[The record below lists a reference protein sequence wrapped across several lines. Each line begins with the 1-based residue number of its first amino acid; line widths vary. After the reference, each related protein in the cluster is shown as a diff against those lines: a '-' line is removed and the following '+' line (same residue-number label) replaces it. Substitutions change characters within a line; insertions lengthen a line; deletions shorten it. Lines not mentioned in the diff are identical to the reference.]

1 MIQHSDKI
9 EQYFPIIQK
18 AGEEDELSK
27 HLVAMMQDRML
38 MGQNKEQV
46 YATQVAG
53 RKIGESDEW
62 FQFVWPIK
70 NPERVNERRI
80 EMGFDST
87 VEENAKRLDV
97 EYHVYS
103 LKQIDSIL
111 NPQ

>member
-1 MIQHSDKI
+1 MRQTM
-9 EQYFPIIQK
+9 EVTFLT
-18 AGEEDELSK
+18 ELKLQNSMK
-27 HLVAMMQDRML
+27 
-38 MGQNKEQV
+38 NKEQV
-46 YATQVAG
+46 YGTQVAG